1 MKQIVFHLRRGLTF
15 WSWMLVANSIVP
27 IFCIW
32 LFFVLGIALWIPFIW
47 FFVGFTISSW
57 LFFIQIHRV
66 EDAERIY
73 FAKGELL
80 NEIDH

>member
-1 MKQIVFHLRRGLTF
+1 MKKIVSHLNNGLRF
-15 WSWMLVANSIVP
+15 WSWMLIANGIVP
-27 IFCIW
+27 MIMIW
-32 LFFVLGIALWIPFIW
+32 FFFVLGLPLWIPFIW

-57 LFFIQIHRV
+57 LFFIQVHRV

-80 NEIDH
+80 NEIND